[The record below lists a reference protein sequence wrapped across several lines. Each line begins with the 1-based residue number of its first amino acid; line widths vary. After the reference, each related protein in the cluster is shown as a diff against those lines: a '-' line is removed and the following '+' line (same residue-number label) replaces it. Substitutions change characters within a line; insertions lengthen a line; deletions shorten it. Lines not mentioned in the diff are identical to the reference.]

1 MNSEKLGWFT
11 WFEVKINEFMMSMKA
26 SMMIII
32 VALFLQIT
40 GVALMWVLGYI
51 HFHNETFAFSA
62 LKLFFENF
70 PGVLFGDREQYVLLR
85 AYASKA
91 GADVFN
97 DLFKMFMY
105 SSPFLIITILVSFR
119 YLNKKTAG
127 FGKSEFIRGAKL
139 IEEEEQIARTKK
151 IEHNFKLGAIQI
163 PKSVETSHLMVIG
176 SAGSGKT
183 QILKPNIK
191 LAVENVKFKNIINDI
206 KGDWTSELFNQRR
219 GDLIF
224 NPMDSRSLK
233 WTVFNDIKD
242 VMDLK
247 NVCLWLIPDQ
257 PGKDPFWQNSARM
270 LLESI
275 LLYLWQNE
283 KTKNE
288 DLKHMLSLPAKEL
301 GTKLEGYGKGS
312 EFTKKDDTFL
322 TLQAQMA
329 FIDFLDDGDFS
340 IREWIN
346 KEEGGT
352 IFLLNSEKTDAIM
365 RPVLSLFVNFTASE
379 ILSLPDDLT
388 RRIYFWLDEFTSL
401 QKLQKVIDL
410 LKLGRSKGCMVTL
423 AFQDFQQLEKIYS
436 KEDMRT
442 VINNT
447 ASIAVLQLKEPTAA
461 KFFADRFGKQERRI
475 KSGTTSMGV
484 QNNRDGISL
493 ATQIRDDYIV
503 KDSEI
508 LTMLSLTSYVMIKD
522 IEGVA
527 KTKIPV
533 LSLPVINSTFMQ
545 RSMTKEAQVAL
556 LKRQQAAATVQ
567 QLSVVGEEK
576 TQDINEL
583 VESKVAVV
591 ENSDF
596 EDREF

>member
-1 MNSEKLGWFT
+1 
-11 WFEVKINEFMMSMKA
+11 MKA

-40 GVALMWVLGYI
+40 AVALMWALGFI
-51 HFHNETFAFSA
+51 HFHNETFTFGA
-62 LKLFFENF
+62 LKLFFQNF

-91 GADVFN
+91 GGDVAS
-97 DLFKMFMY
+97 DLFKLFMY
-105 SSPFLIITILVSFR
+105 SSPFLIIMILVSFR
-119 YLNKKTAG
+119 YLNKKTTG

-151 IEHNFKLGAIQI
+151 IEHNFKLGAIPI

-176 SAGSGKT
+176 SAGAGKT

-191 LAVENVKFKNIINDI
+191 LAVENLKFKNIINDI

-224 NPMDSRSLK
+224 NPMDSRSLR

-247 NVCLWLIPDQ
+247 NVCLWLIPEQ

-270 LLESI
+270 ILESI
-275 LLYLWQNE
+275 MLYLWQNE

-288 DLKHMLSLPAKEL
+288 DIKNMLNLSAEDLAKTL
-301 GTKLEGYGKGS
+301 DGYGKGA
-312 EFTKKDDTFL
+312 EFAEKKDSFL

-493 ATQIRDDYIV
+493 ATQIRDDCIV

-522 IEGVA
+522 IEGVT
-527 KTKIPV
+527 KTKISV

-567 QLSVVGEEK
+567 QLSVGEEE

-583 VESKVAVV
+583 VESKVVVV